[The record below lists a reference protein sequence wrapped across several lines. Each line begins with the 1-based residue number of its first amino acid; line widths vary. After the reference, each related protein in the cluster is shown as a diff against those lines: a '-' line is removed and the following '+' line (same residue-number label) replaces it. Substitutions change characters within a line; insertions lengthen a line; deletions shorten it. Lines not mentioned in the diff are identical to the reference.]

1 MLDKKKILLDALL
14 DSSLFSD
21 HMIDWDFEEKKPYIR
36 IVRRLKEEVF
46 ESTSELAA
54 TLRELADDID
64 NKL

>member
-1 MLDKKKILLDALL
+1 
-14 DSSLFSD
+14 
-21 HMIDWDFEEKKPYIR
+21 MIDWDFEEKKPY
-36 IVRRLKEEVF
+36 VRTVRKLKEEVF